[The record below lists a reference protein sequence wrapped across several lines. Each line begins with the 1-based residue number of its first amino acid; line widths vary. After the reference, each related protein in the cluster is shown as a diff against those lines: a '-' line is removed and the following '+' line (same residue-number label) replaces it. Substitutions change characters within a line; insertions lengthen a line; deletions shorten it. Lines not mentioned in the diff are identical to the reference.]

1 MKMRWMGHVEYL
13 RGKEKNMRVY
23 VVICEDKRLFEDLGL
38 KGSMIC
44 KWILKKMNG
53 RACKFMFHKMWRIYD

>member
-23 VVICEDKRLFEDLGL
+23 VVICENKRLFEDLGI
-38 KGSMIC
+38 KGSMIP
-44 KWILKKMNG
+44 KWILTLQRG
-53 RACKFMFHKMWRIYD
+53 GI